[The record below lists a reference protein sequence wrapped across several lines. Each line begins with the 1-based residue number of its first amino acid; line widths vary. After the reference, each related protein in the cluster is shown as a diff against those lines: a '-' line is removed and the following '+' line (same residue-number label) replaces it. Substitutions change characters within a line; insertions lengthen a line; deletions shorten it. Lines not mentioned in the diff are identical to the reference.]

1 MAVIFFSPFFPRA
14 ASCYKAGKLIFSR
27 IRTSSRTP
35 LSLSLDAFIKKESG
49 SSAGDRHFGKRAN
62 YLDVL
67 YNLKFLNS
75 LTDKP
80 LEEGL
85 AMLTRRADG
94 H

>member
-27 IRTSSRTP
+27 IWTSSRTP
-35 LSLSLDAFIKKESG
+35 LSLDAFIKEESG

-85 AMLTRRADG
+85 ATLTRRADG